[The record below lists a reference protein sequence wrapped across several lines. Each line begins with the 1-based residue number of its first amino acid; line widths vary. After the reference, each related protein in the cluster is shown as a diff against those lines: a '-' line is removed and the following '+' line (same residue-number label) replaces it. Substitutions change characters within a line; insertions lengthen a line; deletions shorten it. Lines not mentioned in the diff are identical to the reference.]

1 MENFDAPWDDN
12 YEIDPEIWFQALLAM
27 TSDKAYKENM
37 VAGIAKNTG
46 LAPEQVEVIITG
58 TMEFMANRARSN

>member
-27 TSDKAYKENM
+27 TNDKAYKEDM

-46 LAPEQVEVIITG
+46 LASEQIEVLIAY